1 MITQKFPVYGRG
13 DEYMKKVLT
22 ILFYPLLAVLGV
34 LGANSAATADVI
46 LLTKDIATDRGYD
59 GQEIYDRIEH
69 RNS

>member
-1 MITQKFPVYGRG
+1 
-13 DEYMKKVLT
+13 MKKVLT
-22 ILFYPLLAVLGV
+22 ILFYPFLAVLGV

-46 LLTKDIATDRGYD
+46 LLTKDITTDGGYD

>member
-1 MITQKFPVYGRG
+1 
-13 DEYMKKVLT
+13 MKKVLT